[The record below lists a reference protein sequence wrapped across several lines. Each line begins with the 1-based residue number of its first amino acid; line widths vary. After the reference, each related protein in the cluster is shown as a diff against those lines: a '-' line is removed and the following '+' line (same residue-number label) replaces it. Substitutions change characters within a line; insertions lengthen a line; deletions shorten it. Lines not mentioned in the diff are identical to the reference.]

1 MPEDADYIEFW
12 KKIEEKQM
20 NNADVQ
26 EALGKTYLYKDNV
39 EDAIKSFEKAIS
51 LNAIKN
57 ILHVDLGRYYLMQAM
72 QNRTLLDSIAPL
84 IENEFEI
91 YLKSQPEP
99 IIPLKAYITGQLAMI
114 KLRTGDKEGGDKL
127 KEKAKAMDPNY
138 SNAFGIP
145 GQILFDPPDEISH
158 AHTYFFRPF

>member
-20 NNADVQ
+20 NNADVH
-26 EALGKTYLYKDNV
+26 EALGKTYLYTENI
-39 EDAIKSFEKAIS
+39 EEAIKSFEKAIS
-51 LNAIKN
+51 LNAMKN
-57 ILHVDLGRYYLMQAM
+57 ILHMDLGKFYMMQAM

-91 YLKSQPEP
+91 YLKSQPEL
-99 IIPLKAYITGQLAMI
+99 IIPLRAYITGQLAMI
-114 KLRTGDKEGGDKL
+114 KLRTGDKEGGNKL
-127 KEKAKAMDPNY
+127 KEEAKTLDPNY
-138 SNAFGIP
+138 SIAFGTP

-158 AHTYFFRPF
+158 AHTYYFRPF